1 MVSGEN
7 PGRPFVS
14 GVPCNKALH
23 RFYVDIMWEGII
35 GLLASVAGI
44 VAWWVKNRAKT
55 KEEVRRENAAKV
67 HKDTADVIDSQLGD

>member
-1 MVSGEN
+1 
-7 PGRPFVS
+7 
-14 GVPCNKALH
+14 
-23 RFYVDIMWEGII
+23 MWDGII

-44 VAWWVKNRAKT
+44 AAWWVKNRAKT